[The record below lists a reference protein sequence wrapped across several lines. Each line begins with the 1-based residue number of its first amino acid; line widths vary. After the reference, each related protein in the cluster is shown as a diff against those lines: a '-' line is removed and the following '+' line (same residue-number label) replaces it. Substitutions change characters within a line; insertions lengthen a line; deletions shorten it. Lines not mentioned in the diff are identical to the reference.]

1 MKEEDKCN
9 SKKNNNTK
17 KGNMENNLKKD
28 QLIELVSRKSGI
40 NKEKINMETS
50 IEQDLGVTGE
60 DAEELIKEISKKF
73 KVNIDDFVF
82 AKYFN
87 NEPSIL
93 TVYREVVPLT
103 VGDLIQAISNGKL
116 V

>member
-1 MKEEDKCN
+1 
-9 SKKNNNTK
+9 
-17 KGNMENNLKKD
+17 MENNFKKE
-28 QLIELVSRKSGI
+28 QLIELVSCKSGVNRRDI
-40 NKEKINMETS
+40 NIETS

-73 KVNIDDFVF
+73 NVNIDDFVF

-87 NEPSIL
+87 DEPSIL
-93 TVYREVVPLT
+93 TVYRQIIPLT

-116 V
+116 S